1 MNPLRSVGGR
11 LALGLALVVAGALLL
26 ADLIVVPSLERHL
39 IDSKLSQLRHD
50 TPPIAARLGN
60 TPVYQLH
67 DRIVKAAQQAD
78 ARVIYLKPL
87 NPQDYRRRVFT
98 VFDDSNSVT
107 EADVEKDPLVVKAYD
122 AYPKDVS
129 GTVTSGGKRWAEVG
143 YPLTNGDVVLVRS
156 SLQDTLRSI
165 DQVRRRLVIAGLI
178 ALAAALAVGYA
189 AAALFARRI
198 RRLERAA
205 DRIAAGDFSEPVV
218 DRGRDELGQLA
229 AAFDDMRQR
238 LAQLEHARREFIAN
252 ASHELRTPLFS
263 LGGFLEI
270 MADEELDPATQSEF
284 MATMREQVARL
295 AKLAT
300 DLLDLS
306 RIDAGR
312 MTVEHEQVDL
322 AALAEVLADE
332 FRGVA
337 LSTGHDLAVDNGAE
351 SRALGDEERAL
362 QIGRILLEN
371 AMVHTPPGT
380 AVRIAATQQ
389 NGTALLTVE
398 DEGPGIPR
406 EQTAQVFERFY
417 RVEGSIASGSGLGL
431 AIARELAELMG
442 GSLELQLQSGR
453 TLFTLVLPTDMSEIE
468 IPREN
473 GDMARAAHMAS
484 SKATLQ

>member
-26 ADLIVVPSLERHL
+26 ADLIVVPTLERHL

-50 TPPIAARLGN
+50 TRRIVPSLANSPD
-60 TPVYQLH
+60 YQLH
-67 DRIVKAAQQAD
+67 ARIEKAAAQAD
-78 ARVIYLKPL
+78 ARVIYFTV
-87 NPQDYRRRVFT
+87 QDSPRAILT
-98 VFDDSNSVT
+98 VFDDSNSLT
-107 EADVEKDPLVVKAYD
+107 SADVENDPLVVKAYK
-122 AYPKDVS
+122 AWPKSVS
-129 GTVTSGGKRWAEVG
+129 GTVTADERRYAEVA
-143 YPLTNGDVVLVRS
+143 YPLGAGPVVLFRS
-156 SLQDTLRSI
+156 SLRDTLQSI
-165 DQVRRRLVIAGLI
+165 NQVRRRLVIAGLI
-178 ALAAALAVGYA
+178 ALFASLVVGYGA
-189 AAALFARRI
+189 AGLFARRI

-205 DRIAAGDFSEPVV
+205 HRIAAGDFNEPVV
-218 DRGRDELGQLA
+218 DRGKDELGQLA

-270 MADEELDPATQSEF
+270 MDDEELDPTTHAEF

-295 AKLAT
+295 TKLAT

-306 RIDAGR
+306 RLDAGR

-322 AALAEVLADE
+322 AALADVLADE

-337 LSTGHDLAVDNGAE
+337 LSTGHELEVENGAG
-351 SRALGDEERAL
+351 SRAVGDEERAL

-380 AVRIAATQQ
+380 SVRIGATQQ
-389 NGTALLTVE
+389 NGSALLTVE
-398 DEGPGIPR
+398 DEGPGIPA
-406 EQTAQVFERFY
+406 EHSGQIFERFY
-417 RVEGSIASGSGLGL
+417 RLEGAVASGSGLGL

-442 GSLELQLQSGR
+442 GSVKLEARPRSTR
-453 TLFTLVLPTDMSEIE
+453 FALVLPSEGSE
-468 IPREN
+468 VDAAFSDEN
-473 GDMARAAHMAS
+473 AERPAS
-484 SKATLQ
+484 RQE